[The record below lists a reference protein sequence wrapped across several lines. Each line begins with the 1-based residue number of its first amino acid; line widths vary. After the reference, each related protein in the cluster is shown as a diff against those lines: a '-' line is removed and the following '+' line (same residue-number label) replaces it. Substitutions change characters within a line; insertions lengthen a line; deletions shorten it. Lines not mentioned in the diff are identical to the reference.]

1 MIAAYDAERGV
12 AVHAREFERLRGT
25 TDPRPTFD
33 CLVCGGDGH
42 VCVGPQRGPYFRHQ
56 LKQVV
61 DKKHM
66 EQVAF
71 LKENFGMGHRHA
83 NAIVAY
89 TRKGGG

>member
-33 CLVCGGDGH
+33 CLVCGGDVH

-56 LKQVV
+56 LKQV
-61 DKKHM
+61 
-66 EQVAF
+66 AF

-83 NAIVAY
+83 NAIIAY